1 MKGTGQMT
9 QSERRRT
16 MSRRRAAS
24 TRAIRSL
31 VAMALVVAAIVFAII
46 GIIRFTSKPSGFLHG
61 VYVNGISMGGYSY
74 EEGYRL
80 VNEMA
85 EQRLNQNAIT
95 LAYGDKT
102 WTLTPSMLGASM
114 DVNSQLALAWNF
126 GHTGNF
132 FQRKSQAD
140 YLKDHTVVFNS
151 ELKYDE
157 ATLDEFVAK
166 IKNEIDV
173 APVNATVTVDKD
185 EKLTVSQSSDGKA
198 LDGAALKEA
207 LVKVIVEGSTPRI
220 ELVSQVVKPAISTD
234 ELINGTQLIARC
246 TTSTSSS
253 SSNRL
258 HNIKRA
264 LGKFNGFV
272 VHPGETVSFNSVVG
286 KRTVENKF
294 KEAPEFAGTNVQM
307 GIGGGVCQA
316 STTLYNAL
324 LRAGMTVEQ
333 RYQHTMTVNYI
344 PPSLDATVSDNG
356 KDLVFTNNRD
366 SAIFIYTSV
375 DSENAHVRIYGQPTE
390 YEIKLESEIIQG
402 NIASKTYKKKKDTN
416 GKYAYYT
423 DEKVLYSEGK
433 PGVKSRAFI
442 CYYDRTTGELAGEK
456 RVELHADYYAPSA
469 PVYWVGIHERDEEII
484 P

>member
-1 MKGTGQMT
+1 MT
-9 QSERRRT
+9 QNERRRS
-16 MSRRRAAS
+16 MARRRAAS
-24 TRAIRSL
+24 TRAVRSF
-31 VAMALVVAAIVFAII
+31 VAMALVVAAIVLAII
-46 GIIRFTSKPSGFLHG
+46 GIIRFTSKPNGFLHG

-85 EQRLNQNAIT
+85 DQRLNQNAIT
-95 LAYGDKT
+95 LTYGDKI

-132 FQRKSQAD
+132 FQRKAQSD
-140 YLKDHTVVFNS
+140 YLKDQTVVFNS
-151 ELKYDE
+151 ELQYDE
-157 ATLDEFVAK
+157 AALDEFVAR
-166 IKNEIDV
+166 IKSEIDV
-173 APVNATVTVDKD
+173 APVNATVTVEKD
-185 EKLTVSQSSDGKA
+185 EKLTVSQSSDGKT

-207 LVKVIVEGSTPRI
+207 LIQVIVEGSTPQI
-220 ELVSQVVKPAISTD
+220 ELVSQVVKPTISTED
-234 ELINGTQLIARC
+234 MISGTQKIAEC
-246 TTSTSSS
+246 TTSTKAS
-253 SSNRL
+253 SSNRT

-272 VHPGETVSFNSVVG
+272 VHPGETVSFNKIVG
-286 KRTVENKF
+286 KRTLENKF

-324 LRAGMTVEQ
+324 LRAGMTVEE
-333 RYQHTMTVNYI
+333 RWQHTMTVNYI
-344 PPSLDATVSDNG
+344 HPSLDSTVSDSG

-366 SAIFIYTSV
+366 SAIFIYTNV
-375 DSENAHVRIYGQPTE
+375 DSERAQVKIYGQPTE
-390 YEIKLESEIIQG
+390 YKIVLESETTQE
-402 NIASKTYKKKKDTN
+402 NIVSKGYKTKKDTT

-423 DEKVLYSEGK
+423 DEKVVYSEGK
-433 PGVKSRAFI
+433 PGLKSRAFI
-442 CYYDRTTGELAGEK
+442 CYYKKDTGELVE
-456 RVELHADYYAPSA
+456 RSELHADYYAPSA
-469 PVYWVGIHERDEEII
+469 PIYWVGIHERDEEII